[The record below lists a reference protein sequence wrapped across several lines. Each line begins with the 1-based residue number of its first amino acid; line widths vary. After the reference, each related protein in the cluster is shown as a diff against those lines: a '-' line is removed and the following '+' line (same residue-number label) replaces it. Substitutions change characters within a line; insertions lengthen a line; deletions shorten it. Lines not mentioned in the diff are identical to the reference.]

1 MKRRLSSSSVENDS
15 EDEEDFG
22 DQDKVDVEKI
32 KRNVQALDKLDK
44 ESSIAH
50 ILKQNIEESQNK
62 QRLPLHWDPRNAS
75 RTPSA
80 KKMPH
85 LRFRY
90 DTPINACKYKFELLT
105 FNSYLPFNL
114 YLLLPTFKIH

>member
-1 MKRRLSSSSVENDS
+1 MPLKVFAMLDSAIVLCNLELKRRLSTSSVENDD

-22 DQDKVDVEKI
+22 DVSKVDERKVQKTLEELEKY
-32 KRNVQALDKLDK
+32 DKD
-44 ESSIAH
+44 SSIAH
-50 ILKQNIEESQNK
+50 VIKQNLEESHKK

-85 LRFRY
+85 LKFRY
-90 DTPINACKYKFELLT
+90 DTPINACKMLK
-105 FNSYLPFNL
+105 
-114 YLLLPTFKIH
+114 